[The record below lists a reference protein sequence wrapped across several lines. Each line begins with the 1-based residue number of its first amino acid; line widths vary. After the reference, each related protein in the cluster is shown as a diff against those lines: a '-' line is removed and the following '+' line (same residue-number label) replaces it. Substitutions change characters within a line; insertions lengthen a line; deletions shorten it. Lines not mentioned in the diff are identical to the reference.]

1 MARTRQLLS
10 SSLRGL
16 SRAVGVAMIVTLL
29 ATPAFALLPGTI
41 KTPPPTGNKPGTG
54 TGPGPGGVPE
64 IDPNSALGALTLLT
78 GGMLILGGRRRK

>member
-1 MARTRQLLS
+1 MARTRQLVL

-16 SRAVGVAMIVTLL
+16 SRAVGMVMIVTVL

-41 KTPPPTGNKPGTG
+41 KTPPPTGTSPGTG
-54 TGPGPGGVPE
+54 TGPHGGGVPE

-78 GGMLILGGRRRK
+78 GGMLILGGRRRQ